1 MNHLKNSKSPY
12 LMQHADNPVDWYPWG
27 EEAFLKAKKENKLL
41 FISIGYSTCHWCHVM
56 ERESFSRKDVAE
68 VMNNVFIC
76 IKVDRE
82 EHPTVDARYMEFAV
96 NVNGNGGWP
105 LNIIALP
112 DGKPVF
118 AFTYLPRETRRGV
131 IGIKDLAKNV
141 NEIWKNEGYKIIEN
155 GETYHKDLSDRI
167 VEKREIDYGE
177 LEKNA
182 YNQLTKSFDNEF
194 GGFGNSTK
202 FPTPHILSFL
212 SNYYMKTGEKIALDM
227 AMKTVAS
234 MRMGGIYDHVEHGI
248 HRYSTDAGW
257 KVPHFEKMLYDQAGI
272 ISAATDLF
280 IASGKSQFKNIVLD
294 TFYFLNKVMRSESGG
309 FVTAIDADSDG
320 EEGLYYTWTYGELKN
335 ILRENF
341 EEFEKLFNIKKDG
354 NFFDEARGISTG
366 RNILFL
372 DNNRENVNRYIMEGE
387 YWIDTNMNKSLD
399 KLKEARKLKRKPLI
413 DTKVCSDLNGFLL
426 FSMSKAARTFSD
438 EEMLKQCSEI
448 SDFIVENMTEESGNV
463 FHVKYDDYKIDGYFQ
478 DYTFVLLGLIEFYF
492 INPDAELKNKIV
504 KIANNMDR
512 KIMKAIDEINEGE
525 KSYFLGNLNSQED
538 TSIPSP
544 FSLYERVI
552 EKLKFMDVFL
562 EERNLSSQFY
572 LDTIH
577 KYPMSFTFRL
587 GTNFEKFFYV
597 LRGKLDGSN
606 IFKLKEEI
614 GYPFLYFERSEDME
628 DGKYMLCNSSSC
640 VLNGKTLAE
649 VKKYIDEN
657 VKMFRLWE

>member
-27 EEAFLKAKKENKLL
+27 EEAFTKAKKENKLL

-68 VMNNVFIC
+68 VLNEVFVC

-155 GETYHKDLSDRI
+155 GEIYHKDLIDKI
-167 VEKREIDYGE
+167 VEKKEIDYKE

-182 YNQLTKSFDNEF
+182 YNQLSKSFDNEF

-212 SNYYMKTGEKIALDM
+212 SNYYMKTGEKLSLDM
-227 AMKTVAS
+227 ALRTVAS
-234 MRMGGIYDHVEHGI
+234 IRMGGIYDHVEHGI

-272 ISAATDLF
+272 ISVATDLF
-280 IASGKSQFKNIVLD
+280 NASGKTQFKKIVYDTLD
-294 TFYFLNKVMRSESGG
+294 FLIKNMKDKSGG
-309 FVTAIDADSDG
+309 FVTAIDADSEG
-320 EEGLYYTWTYGELKN
+320 EEGLYYTWTYSELSH
-335 ILRENF
+335 ILKDDF
-341 EEFEKLFNIKKDG
+341 EELEKLFNIKKDG

-372 DNNRENVNRYIMEGE
+372 DNNRENAGRYLTEGE
-387 YWIDTNMNKSLD
+387 FWLNTNVKKSLD
-399 KLKEARKLKRKPLI
+399 KLQDARKLKRKPLI

-438 EEMLKQCSEI
+438 NELLKDCSGL
-448 SDFIVENMTEESGNV
+448 SDFIVDNMTEESGDV
-463 FHVKYDDYKIDGYFQ
+463 FHVKYDNYIIEGYFQ

-492 INPDAELKNKIV
+492 IYPVPELKKRIV
-504 KIANNMDR
+504 KIAETMDR
-512 KIMKAIDEINEGE
+512 KLMKAIDEINDGK

-544 FSLYERVI
+544 FSVYERVI
-552 EKLKFMDVFL
+552 EKLRFMDVFL
-562 EERNLSSQFY
+562 TERNLSSQFY
-572 LDTIH
+572 LETIQ
-577 KYPMSFTFRL
+577 KYPMSFTFRI
-587 GTNFEKFFYV
+587 GTDFENFYYV
-597 LRGKLDGSN
+597 IRGRLDN
-606 IFKLKEEI
+606 KNVFELKDEI
-614 GYPFLYFERSEDME
+614 GYPFLYFERSEDLD
-628 DGKYMLCNSSSC
+628 DGKYMLCNSSAC
-640 VLNGKTLAE
+640 VMNGKNSAE
-649 VKKYIDEN
+649 IKKYIDEN
-657 VKMFRLWE
+657 MKIFKLSE